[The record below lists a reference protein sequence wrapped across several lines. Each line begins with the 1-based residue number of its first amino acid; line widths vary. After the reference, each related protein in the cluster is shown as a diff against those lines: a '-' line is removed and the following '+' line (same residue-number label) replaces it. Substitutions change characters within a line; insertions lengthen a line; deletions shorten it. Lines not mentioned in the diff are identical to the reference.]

1 MNSDNMTDRIAAM
14 LPLMNHP
21 NTSNGGDGGDGS
33 NGDILKIKNKILN
46 HFYSELAKGDSGS
59 EVDDLVLNKWFSIQA
74 LASAS
79 ASASAS
85 TSTSTD
91 AALDVLSNIKT
102 LKNHKD
108 FNFNPNRWRS
118 LIG

>member
-21 NTSNGGDGGDGS
+21 NTSNGGDGS